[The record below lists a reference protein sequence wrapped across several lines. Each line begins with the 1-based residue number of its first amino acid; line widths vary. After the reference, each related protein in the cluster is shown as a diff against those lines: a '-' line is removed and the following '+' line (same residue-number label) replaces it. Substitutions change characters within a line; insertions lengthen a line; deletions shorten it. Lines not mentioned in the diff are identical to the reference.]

1 MLAHQFF
8 LDCDRAISD
17 KRRKYAEWGARAARY
32 MPQVPVGLAC
42 VAGWLAG
49 DMDGGQTCRP
59 MGAGNCAQKGMAAPW
74 PIKIHAQRRVIAP
87 SSARPRLGAGPGPV
101 AGPSTAGGLPWPG
114 AGPCLSALSSMSQ
127 KRLETPPP
135 RPKCEPD
142 KIPPLVKKYRAPSQ
156 STRAS
161 SWYFT
166 VHIIS
171 TIGSQVGLGLWWL
184 TTRTGLDIVLF
195 PTRAFTIRHSPFIL
209 LPIVTPS
216 HCRLP
221 YRRGSPQ

>member
-1 MLAHQFF
+1 MAARRVGQWE
-8 LDCDRAISD
+8 RAIAL
-17 KRRKYAEWGARAARY
+17 KREWRLHGPFKSTPKGASLPPAAR
-32 MPQVPVGLAC
+32 
-42 VAGWLAG
+42 
-49 DMDGGQTCRP
+49 D
-59 MGAGNCAQKGMAAPW
+59 
-74 PIKIHAQRRVIAP
+74 RVLERA
-87 SSARPRLGAGPGPV
+87 LV
-101 AGPSTAGGLPWPG
+101 LAGPSTAGGLPWPG

-127 KRLETPPP
+127 QRLESPPP

-184 TTRTGLDIVLF
+184 TTRTGLVIVLF

-209 LPIVTPS
+209 LPIVDSLPLSSPVSPWIPS
-216 HCRLP
+216 IARHPPAPRQWP
-221 YRRGSPQ
+221 TSNHPAPRARRR